1 MPASPPE
8 TFADWV
14 VVAHL
19 GDGGMART
27 FLVAKRM
34 GSRVKL
40 AALKTPLV
48 AGHEAMFRDEASVL
62 CSFEHPFIVRGIEF
76 GRTPAGQLYL
86 AMDYVDGAELRSLN
100 DFSVKRGRLLTQN
113 AVGYVGICI
122 AKALD
127 YCHHLYDCEESP
139 EGVFRPVHVGAVHRD
154 CTLANIFVASDGRVL
169 LGDFGIAVFR
179 GREENL
185 TRVGFKAN
193 VGYLP
198 PDLARICEKIDSQR
212 SLSPDDM
219 TMRDALYKDPSYDI
233 YLLGESLYRLLHG
246 RAPYPNTQ
254 ARLRGERAEIRTDI
268 EEAFG
273 ALIAGMLSPD
283 PQARPNA
290 PDIIDRLR
298 RIFPD
303 ISRHQDELA
312 DIVQEFQA
320 TSAALP
326 ETPEYERV
334 PLHKRLHV
342 QRREQALRALRA
354 EEESRQATKEY
365 HSPDHTDPALLTWAP
380 APRIKP
386 ERKPKAPKLRW
397 AIAALAIT
405 AVAGSALAIRTTR
418 GPAPSSS
425 QTPQREASDASTETS
440 VAGSRMAAHDI
451 QQALVGVESVTRN
464 EPHVTGDP
472 LTVAI
477 PAPITSNSAP
487 KAVETGEAGRKR
499 SKKAPP
505 SSPDLSCTLLIE
517 DLVDYSNN
525 NTRVDGNRAAPE
537 KLAGRASIMV
547 AAGRHRVEIHRDDRI
562 DTKWVDVT
570 RSSCPTV
577 QFGPLER

>member
-1 MPASPPE
+1 MPVAPPE

-48 AGHEAMFRDEASVL
+48 AGHETMFRDEASVL
-62 CSFEHPFIVRGIEF
+62 CSFEHPFIVGGIEF

-100 DFSVKRGRLLTQN
+100 EFSVKRGRLLTQH

-122 AKALD
+122 ARALD

-139 EGVFRPVHVGAVHRD
+139 EGAFRPVHLAAVHRD

-169 LGDFGIAVFR
+169 LGDFGIAIFR

-198 PDLARICEKIDSQR
+198 PDLARICEKIDSQH

-219 TMRDALYKDPSYDI
+219 AKRDALYKDPSYDI

-246 RAPYPNTQ
+246 RAPYPNKQ

-273 ALIAGMLSPD
+273 ALIADMLSPA
-283 PQARPNA
+283 PQARPPA
-290 PDIIDRLR
+290 GDIIDRLR

-320 TSAALP
+320 KSAALL
-326 ETPEYERV
+326 ESPEYEGV

-365 HSPDHTDPALLTWAP
+365 HSQDHTDPALLTWAP
-380 APRIKP
+380 ARRVKHK
-386 ERKPKAPKLRW
+386 RKTPQLGWVVAT
-397 AIAALAIT
+397 LAIT
-405 AVAGSALAIRTTR
+405 AVAGAAFGISATWDARPTLSR
-418 GPAPSSS
+418 
-425 QTPQREASDASTETS
+425 TPQREVSEVTAEISAPARR
-440 VAGSRMAAHDI
+440 VGAHDV
-451 QQALVGVESVTRN
+451 QEPLVGVESVPQRT
-464 EPHVTGDP
+464 DP
-472 LTVAI
+472 ASTVAI
-477 PAPITSNSAP
+477 PTPIASKSPAR
-487 KAVETGEAGRKR
+487 AAETGEAGRKR
-499 SKKAPP
+499 LKKAEPI
-505 SSPDLSCTLLIE
+505 SVDLSCTLLIE

-525 NTRVDGNRAAPE
+525 NTRVDGARAAPE
-537 KLAGRASIMV
+537 KLAGRASALV
-547 AAGRHRVEIHRDDRI
+547 ATGRHRVEIHRDDRI

-570 RSSCPTV
+570 QSSCPTV